1 MNIFDLDNWQEIWT
15 ALKKNPVRTFF
26 TAFGVFWG
34 IFMLVVMLGSGK
46 GLQNGVYQGFGDFA
60 TNSFFMW
67 TQRTSMPYQGFKR
80 GRSFNFTNSDIQAI
94 RKNIPEVKLLAP
106 RLQGGGYRGANNVV
120 YGKETGGFTIYGDYP
135 DINKINPVK
144 MLSGRFLNLNDV
156 QRYRKVAVIGKSVVE
171 GLFKNGEKPLG
182 KYIRIQG
189 VYFQV
194 IGTFQS
200 KRKGGQN
207 DRDNNSIYLPFTT
220 MQRTF
225 NYGNKVFW
233 FAITSKDDVPATVTE
248 DKVLALMKKVHHINP
263 KDTQAIG
270 HFNVEKEFKKMS
282 GLFTGINGLIW
293 IVGVG
298 TLLAGIIGVSNI
310 MLIIV
315 KERTREIGVK
325 RALGATPMNI
335 ISQIILE
342 SVTLTTVA
350 GYVGLVIGVSLLSLI
365 DKVMTSSGANSQFFL
380 HPEVNFHVALTALFV
395 LVISGVFAGLIP
407 AKRAVSIKP
416 VEALRDE

>member
-1 MNIFDLDNWQEIWT
+1 MKIFDLDNWQEIWT

-46 GLQNGVYQGFGDFA
+46 GLQNAVYQGFGDFA

-67 TQRTSMPYQGFKR
+67 AQRTSMPYQGFKR
-80 GRSFNFTNSDIQAI
+80 GRSYNFTNSDITAI
-94 RKNIPEVKLLAP
+94 KKNVPEVKLLAP
-106 RLQGGGYRGANNVV
+106 RLQGGGYRGASNVLR
-120 YGKETGGFTIYGDYP
+120 GKESGGYTIYGDYP
-135 DINKINPVK
+135 DFMKIDPVDI
-144 MLSGRFLNLNDV
+144 LSGRFINLNDV
-156 QRYRKVAVIGKSVVE
+156 RDYRKVAVIGKGVVD
-171 GLFKNGEKPLG
+171 GLFKKSEKPIG
-182 KYIRIQG
+182 KYIRVQG
-189 VYFQV
+189 VYFEV
-194 IGTFQS
+194 IGTFKS
-200 KRKGGQN
+200 KKKGGQA
-207 DRDNNSIYLPFTT
+207 DRDNNSIFLPFSS

-233 FAITSKDDVPATVTE
+233 FAITSQDNVPASIAE
-248 DKVLALMKKVHHINP
+248 AKVIALMKKIHHINP

-270 HFNVEKEFKKMS
+270 HFNVEKQFKKMS

-293 IVGVG
+293 IVGIG

-350 GYVGLVIGVSLLSLI
+350 GYVGLVVGVSLLSLI
-365 DKVMTSSGANSQFFL
+365 DKIMVKSGASSQFFL
-380 HPEVNFHVALTALFV
+380 HPEVNFHVALTALAV
-395 LVISGVFAGLIP
+395 LVISGILAGLIP

>member
-1 MNIFDLDNWQEIWT
+1 MNLFDLDNWQEIWT

-67 TQRTSMPYQGFKR
+67 AQRTSMPYQGFKR
-80 GRSFNFTNSDIQAI
+80 GRSFHFTNSDIEAI
-94 RKNIPEVKLLAP
+94 RKNVSEVKLLAP

-135 DINKINPVK
+135 DINEINPVK

-156 QRYRKVAVIGKSVVE
+156 HQNRKTAVIGKSVVD
-171 GLFKNGEKPLG
+171 GLFKNGENPIG

-194 IGTFQS
+194 IGTFES

-207 DRDNNSIYLPFTT
+207 DRDNNSIFLPFTT

-233 FAITSKDDVPATVTE
+233 FAITSKDNVPATVTE
-248 DKVLALMKKVHHINP
+248 AKVLALMKKVHHINP

-293 IVGVG
+293 IVGIG

-325 RALGATPMNI
+325 RALGATPLNI

-342 SVTLTTVA
+342 SVSLTTTA

-365 DKVMTSSGANSQFFL
+365 DKILANSGAKTQFFL
-380 HPEVNFHVALTALFV
+380 HPEVNFHVALTALGV
-395 LVISGVFAGLIP
+395 LVISGIFAGLIP

>member
-1 MNIFDLDNWQEIWT
+1 MNLFDLDNWQEIWT

-46 GLQNGVYQGFGDFA
+46 GLQNAVYQGFGDFA

-67 TQRTSMPYQGFKR
+67 AQRTSMPYQGFKR

-94 RKNIPEVKLLAP
+94 RKNVPEAKLVAP

-120 YGKETGGFTIYGDYP
+120 YGKESGGYTIYGDYP
-135 DINKINPVK
+135 DYMKIDPVE
-144 MLSGRFLNLNDV
+144 MLTGRFLNMNDI
-156 QRYRKVAVIGKSVVE
+156 RHDRKIAIIGKDVVN
-171 GLFKNGEKPLG
+171 GLFKNGENPIG

-189 VYFQV
+189 VYFEV
-194 IGTFQS
+194 VGTFKS
-200 KRKGGQN
+200 KKKGN
-207 DRDNNSIYLPFTT
+207 RADRDNNSIFLPFTS

-233 FAITSKDDVPATVTE
+233 FAITSQDNIPATITE
-248 DKVLALMKKVHHINP
+248 NKVIALMKKIHHINP

-270 HFNVEKEFKKMS
+270 HFNVSKEFKKMS

-325 RALGATPMNI
+325 RALGATPLNI
-335 ISQIILE
+335 ISQIIME

-365 DKVMTSSGANSQFFL
+365 DSLMVKSGANSQFFL
-380 HPEVNFHVALTALFV
+380 HPEVNFHVAVTAL
-395 LVISGVFAGLIP
+395 VILIVSGVFAGLIP